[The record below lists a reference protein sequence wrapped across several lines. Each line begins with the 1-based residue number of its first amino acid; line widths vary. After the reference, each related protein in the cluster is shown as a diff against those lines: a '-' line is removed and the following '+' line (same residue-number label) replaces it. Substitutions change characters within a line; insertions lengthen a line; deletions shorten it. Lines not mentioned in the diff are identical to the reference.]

1 MAASSPQYPREFR
14 KVLRHAD
21 RFSKVLVR
29 LERDEEEASWV
40 VGRSSELRAWVSC
53 AIADWRSGVLDNDG
67 ALGAITSYVD
77 GLHRGA
83 AKRLRH
89 GAALDCCM
97 ADDAVTM
104 VPGDEAAVS
113 VARSVG
119 APQGEAATVRAGWV
133 DGPEV
138 LERFHGELARV
149 ETHARVLARR
159 LGTRCVTMDDLRGFG
174 REGLLDAA
182 RSFDDRRGVP
192 FLHWATLRI
201 RSAMIDGVRGWGGLP
216 RRVLRELQA
225 FEGAD
230 AAQQAHD
237 IIQGRDLRGKGGAAE
252 EGGGPRRATVP
263 TTMMVGRTQDE
274 VASLSELGASPEDLF
289 SNAERRA
296 LLREVV
302 GQLPDLERKVAEGYY
317 FGGQTLKEIAA
328 GAGAT
333 QSWASRVLARAV
345 ETIQH
350 ELKRGDGVAVRPTR
364 TNPKP

>member
-1 MAASSPQYPREFR
+1 MGASSSQYPREFR

-29 LERDEEEASWV
+29 LERDEQKASWV
-40 VGRSSELRAWVSC
+40 VGRSGELRAWVSC
-53 AIADWRSGVLDNDG
+53 AIADWRAGVLDDDG
-67 ALGAITSYVD
+67 ALGAITTYVD

-83 AKRLRH
+83 AKRLRR
-89 GAALDCCM
+89 GAALECCM
-97 ADDAVTM
+97 TDDAVTM

-113 VARSVG
+113 IASG
-119 APQGEAATVRAGWV
+119 AGAASCEAATVRVGWV

-138 LERFHGELARV
+138 LERFHGELGRV
-149 ETHARVLARR
+149 EIHARVLARR
-159 LGTRCVTMDDLRGFG
+159 LGTRCVTVDDLRGFG

-192 FLHWATLRI
+192 FMHWATLRI

-225 FEGAD
+225 LQGAD
-230 AAQQAHD
+230 PVQQAHD
-237 IIQGRDLRGKGGAAE
+237 THDRDRKGRSSAAE
-252 EGGGPRRATVP
+252 EALGLRLATVA
-263 TTMMVGRTQDE
+263 TAMMVGQAQDQ
-274 VASLSELGASPEDLF
+274 VASFSELGASPEDLLA
-289 SNAERRA
+289 NAERRA

-302 GQLPDLERKVAEGYY
+302 GQLPDRERKVVESYY

-333 QSWASRVLARAV
+333 ESWASRVLARAV
-345 ETIQH
+345 DTIH
-350 ELKRGDGVAVRPTR
+350 RELRRSNGMAFRQTR
-364 TNPKP
+364 TDPKP